1 MSKLSGISLPV
12 KCRLIIT
19 IGSFVCLLLFSVQL
33 HAQDPFSR
41 FRGLG
46 NMGGGG
52 GQKGADTLAHRK
64 ADTITLNYRYL
75 DSSRYL
81 KLDSSVWDFSK
92 KVPQPPTWIMLGN
105 NGAPGRDLV
114 FTPRM
119 NSGWDPGFHAYD
131 LYTFK
136 VEDTRL
142 HHTTKPYTELGYFL
156 GSKSEQMIDVQHT
169 QNIQPNWNF
178 GFEYRLINAVGA
190 FQNINTNHNN
200 YRLNSWYQSKNKRY
214 QNFFIL
220 VASKLTA
227 SDNGGLQNP
236 KDLDSNAFTNQ
247 ATLPV
252 RLGLGLARASS
263 NPFAPVINTGTR
275 YSTAT
280 WLMRQQY
287 DLGQKDSIVTDST
300 VIPLFY
306 PRLRLEHTF
315 SYTTYKYQFTDQ
327 WMSLSDGSTYIL
339 DTTYYKV
346 LMARP
351 YMQSTDSFLRRD
363 KWQDVSNDFS
373 FYTFPDAR
381 NPQQFLKL
389 GAALQLLKG
398 TFDTAL
404 SSVVTTAHQVKTQN
418 VFVHGEYR
426 NKTRNQKWDIEAY
439 GKLYLNGL
447 NAGDYNAYIHLR
459 GLIARK
465 IGYLELG
472 FQNSNRTPSFVFD
485 QASSFYLD
493 TSRRTFSKENTTNL
507 FASFEQPQLKLKLK
521 GSYYLMTNYAYY
533 QNYYQQRQETSPFN
547 ILEISAQKEFTV
559 ARHWKWRA
567 LAVVQEVAGSSPVH
581 VPLLTMW
588 NQFGYE
594 GSLGFPNL
602 LANFGVEARY
612 ISGYKADGY
621 VPQSGQ
627 FFSQSD
633 TTVRQRLP
641 DISFYLHLRI
651 RAFTAYLRT
660 ENINSIAF
668 SPNGFGWYHNNFVTP
683 YYPTPG
689 LLIRFGFFWGF
700 VN

>member
-1 MSKLSGISLPV
+1 MKGRP
-12 KCRLIIT
+12 IIT
-19 IGSFVCLLLFSVQL
+19 IASFVCLLLISAGL

-52 GQKGADTLAHRK
+52 GQKGADTLVHRK
-64 ADTITLNYRYL
+64 ADTITLNFRYL
-75 DSSRYL
+75 DSTRYQ

-92 KVPQPPTWIMLGN
+92 KVPQPPTYIILGN
-105 NGAPGRDLV
+105 NGSPARDLV

-136 VEDTRL
+136 VDETRFY
-142 HHTTKPYTELGYFL
+142 HTTNPYTELGYFI

-169 QNIQPNWNF
+169 QNIRPNWNF
-178 GFEYRLINAVGA
+178 GFEYRLINTVGS

-200 YRLNSWYQSKNKRY
+200 YRLHSWYQSRNKRY

-220 VASKLTA
+220 VASKLSA

-236 KDLDSNAFTNQ
+236 TDLDSLAFTNQ

-252 RLGLGLARASS
+252 HLGQGLSRASS
-263 NPFAPVINTGTR
+263 NPFAPVITTGTR
-275 YSTAT
+275 YNTST

-287 DLGQKDSIVTDST
+287 DLGQKDSIVTDTS

-315 SYTTYKYQFTDQ
+315 SYSAYRYQFTDYAIP
-327 WMSLSDGSTYIL
+327 GTYTL
-339 DTTYYKV
+339 DSSYYADQ
-346 LMARP
+346 MARP
-351 YMQSTDSFLRRD
+351 YIQPTDSFMRRD
-363 KWQDVSNDFS
+363 KWSDVSNDFS
-373 FYTFPDAR
+373 FYTFPDSK

-398 TFDTAL
+398 TFDT
-404 SSVVTTAHQVKTQN
+404 STTSVVTTAHKVNGQN
-418 VFVHGEYR
+418 AFVHGEYR
-426 NKTRNQKWDIEAY
+426 NKTRNQKWDIEAF

-459 GLIARK
+459 GLIARRV
-465 IGYLELG
+465 GYLELG
-472 FQNSNRTPSFVFD
+472 FQNTNRTPSFIFD
-485 QASSFYLD
+485 QGSSFYLD
-493 TSRRTFSKENTTNL
+493 TSRRSFSKENTTNL

-533 QNYYQQRQETSPFN
+533 EDYYKQRQTPGPFN
-547 ILEISAQKEFTV
+547 ILQITAQKEFTV
-559 ARHWKWRA
+559 GRHWKWRA
-567 LAVVQEVAGSSPVH
+567 LAVVQQVAGSSPVH
-581 VPLLTMW
+581 VPLLTMF

-602 LANFGVEARY
+602 LANFGTEVRY
-612 ISGYKADGY
+612 ISPYKADGY
-621 VPQSGQ
+621 VPLSGQ

-651 RAFTAYLRT
+651 RAFTAYLRA

-668 SPNGFGWYHNNFVTP
+668 GPVGFGWYHNNFVTP

>member
-1 MSKLSGISLPV
+1 M
-12 KCRLIIT
+12 
-19 IGSFVCLLLFSVQL
+19 
-33 HAQDPFSR
+33 
-41 FRGLG
+41 G

-64 ADTITLNYRYL
+64 ADTITLNFRYL
-75 DSSRYL
+75 DSSRYQ
-81 KLDSSVWDFSK
+81 KLDSSVWDFSR
-92 KVPQPPTWIMLGN
+92 KVPEPPTWIILGT
-105 NGAPGRDLV
+105 NGAPGKDLV

-119 NSGWDPGFHAYD
+119 SSGWDPGGHAFD

-169 QNIQPNWNF
+169 QNVQPNWNI
-178 GFEYRLINAVGA
+178 GFEYRLINTVGA

-220 VASKLTA
+220 VASKLLA
-227 SDNGGLQNP
+227 SDNGGLKNP
-236 KDLDSNAFTNQ
+236 QDLDSISFTNQ

-252 RLGLGLARASS
+252 RLGDGLARAST
-263 NPFAPVINTGTR
+263 NPFAPVITTGTR
-275 YSTAT
+275 YSTST
-280 WLMRQQY
+280 WLLRQQY
-287 DLGQKDSIVTDST
+287 DLGQKDSIVTDSS

-315 SYTTYKYQFTDQ
+315 SYGTYKYQFTDY
-327 WMSLSDGSTYIL
+327 SILGTYTL
-339 DTTYYKV
+339 DSNYYAG
-346 LMARP
+346 LMQRP
-351 YMQSTDSFLRRD
+351 YIQPTDSFLRRD

-373 FYTFPDAR
+373 IYTFPDAK

-398 TFDTAL
+398 TFDTAT
-404 SSVVTTAHQVKTQN
+404 SSVVTTAHRINTQN

-426 NKTRNQKWDIEAY
+426 NKTRNQKWDIEAL

-447 NAGDYNAYIHLR
+447 NSGDYNAYISLR
-459 GLIARK
+459 GLIAK
-465 IGYLELG
+465 QVGYLQLG
-472 FQNSNRTPSFVFD
+472 FQNTNRTPGFVFD

-493 TSRRTFSKENTTNL
+493 TTRRTFSKENTTNL

-521 GSYYLMTNYAYY
+521 GAYYLMTNYAYF
-533 QNYYQQRQETSPFN
+533 QDYYKQRQESGPFN
-547 ILEISAQKEFTV
+547 ILEISAQKEFSV
-559 ARHWKWRA
+559 GRRWKWRT

-581 VPLLTMW
+581 VPLLTFW

-594 GSLGFPNL
+594 GNLGFPNL
-602 LANFGVEARY
+602 LTNFGVEARY

-621 VPQSGQ
+621 VPLSGQ

-633 TTVRQRLP
+633 TTVKQHLP
-641 DISFYLHLRI
+641 DISFYLHMRI
-651 RAFTAYLRT
+651 RAFTAYLRA
-660 ENINSIAF
+660 ENINTMAF
-668 SPNGFGWYHNNFVTP
+668 SPQGFGWYHNNFVTP

-689 LLIRFGFFWGF
+689 LLIRFGFFWAF